1 MEIPGKVSLYCPLV
15 DAKGTSATLVSV
27 SPQGFYHLEVVVK
40 GNRHTMFVPIAHAA
54 VYFADPEPERADD
67 FEIER

>member
-15 DAKGTSATLVSV
+15 DAKGTAATLVSV
-27 SPQGFYHLEVVVK
+27 SNQGFYHLEVAVK
-40 GNRHTMFVPIAHAA
+40 GNRHTMFVPIDHAA
-54 VYFADPEPERADD
+54 LYFIEPEPERED

>member
-15 DAKGTSATLVSV
+15 DAKGTSATLVAV
-27 SPQGFYHLEVVVK
+27 SPQGYYQLEVNVK
-40 GNRHTMFVPIAHAA
+40 GSRHTMFVPIAHAGIF
-54 VYFADPEPERADD
+54 FAEAELEPDED